1 LKIAKI
7 VKGDIA
13 REPKN
18 LLFVDVYC
26 QIKDWVKRTFPDA
39 LVRTR
44 AILAVLLSSNAL
56 YPALLGI
63 LAAAVTHHPGGMVV
77 AEDILR
83 GDRCIFYFQNRP
95 RFSEWPP
102 LSGG

>member
-1 LKIAKI
+1 M
-7 VKGDIA
+7 KGDISL
-13 REPKN
+13 EPKN
-18 LLFVDVYC
+18 LLFADVYC
-26 QIKDWVKRTFPDA
+26 QTQDWVKRTFPDA

-44 AILAVLLSSNAL
+44 AIHAALLSSNAL

-63 LAAAVTHHPGGMVV
+63 LAAAVTYHPGGMVV

-83 GDRCIFYFQNRP
+83 GDRCTLYFQNPP